1 MAVCDERQV
10 FTQHIY
16 ICLWCTY
23 MYTYIYILNLKI
35 GVYGIV
41 YVRVYTYICMYEQPK
56 GIRWIHMYNIM
67 YVYISIHMYVC
78 PSRNGRL

>member
-1 MAVCDERQV
+1 MAVCDECHV
-10 FTQHIY
+10 LTQHIY
-16 ICLWCTY
+16 IRLWCTY

-35 GVYGIV
+35 GVYGICICTGIHV
-41 YVRVYTYICMYEQPK
+41 YMYEQPK